1 MLFNSPIFVALLLVT
16 FLAYYLPFAKKQQI
30 LILILSSLVF
40 YAYDKLEFVL
50 LLLASAGINIFTSYF
65 VVYGKT
71 VHKKT
76 LAVTGL
82 ALNLAIL
89 IFFKYSPL
97 VSKTLFD
104 PSSSIGEYLLYIPL
118 PIGISF
124 FTFEG
129 ISLVIDVW
137 KEKYAKGEE
146 IVHKSLLKH
155 SQHTLFFISFF
166 PHLIAGPILKAHDF
180 YPQIKEKFFRDIN
193 WRVAFKALTVGFF
206 LKMVVA
212 DNLKDFT
219 SDIVF
224 PVYTYRSTITLLSLL
239 FGYSCQI
246 FADFAGYSLI
256 AIGLAKLFGYEFN
269 QNFNFPYISTSF
281 KEFWKR
287 WHMSL
292 SSFLME
298 YLYFPLGGNRKG
310 KIRTYVNLIITM
322 TLGGLWHGVAWSY
335 ALWGLLHGFALATE
349 RLFMKNKI
357 QERGLIFKWI
367 NGLFVFGVVTLF
379 WLFFKLPD
387 INHVFGL
394 LKSLAN
400 NFYIPNDRPLI
411 YYTIVYSA
419 PAILYHVA
427 YLLKE
432 HYSQFQLFLTK
443 AESII
448 YAIMLF
454 LIITNSGITGSF
466 IYFQF

>member
-1 MLFNSPIFVALLLVT
+1 MLFNSPVFVLLFAIT
-16 FLAYYLPFAKKQQI
+16 FGLYYIPYVKKQQV

-50 LLLASAGINIFTSYF
+50 LLLTSASINIFTSYF
-65 VVYGKT
+65 IVYGKSRY
-71 VHKKT
+71 KKI
-76 LAVTGL
+76 LATTGL
-82 ALNLAIL
+82 VLNIGIL

-104 PSSSIGEYLLYIPL
+104 PSHSIGEYLLYLPL

-137 KEKYAKGEE
+137 KEKYARGKDL
-146 IVHKSLLKH
+146 VDKSLYKH

-180 YPQIKEKFFRDIN
+180 YPQIKEKLLKDIN
-193 WRVAFKALTVGFF
+193 WQSAFKTLTIGYF

-219 SDIVF
+219 LDITF
-224 PVYTYRSTITLLSLL
+224 PVYTYRSTVTLLTFL

-256 AIGLAKLFGYEFN
+256 AIGLAKLFGYDFN
-269 QNFNFPYISTSF
+269 QNFNFPYIATSF
-281 KEFWKR
+281 KDFWKR

-310 KIRTYVNLIITM
+310 KLRTYINLIITM

-335 ALWGLLHGFALATE
+335 ALWGLLHGCALATE
-349 RLFMKNKI
+349 RFLTKTKAPKRNFVL
-357 QERGLIFKWI
+357 QVL
-367 NGLFVFGVVTLF
+367 NGIFVFVVVSFF

-387 INHVFGL
+387 INHVFGFLKALRTNIYMYNDMYRISYTL
-394 LKSLAN
+394 LYSL
-400 NFYIPNDRPLI
+400 P
-411 YYTIVYSA
+411 VV
-419 PAILYHVA
+419 LYHA
-427 YLLKE
+427 IYLLKRNE
-432 HYSQFQLFLTK
+432 VFNKHFYRLEYILYGLLLFF
-443 AESII
+443 I
-448 YAIMLF
+448 F
-454 LIITNSGITGSF
+454 TNSGTIGSF

>member
-1 MLFNSPIFVALLLVT
+1 MLFNSPIFVALLLST
-16 FLAYYLPFAKKQQI
+16 FLIYYLPFARKQQL
-30 LILILSSLVF
+30 LILIISSLLF
-40 YAYDKLEFVL
+40 YSYDKLEFVL
-50 LLLASAGINIFTSYF
+50 LLLASAGINIITSYI
-65 VVYGKT
+65 VVYGKN
-71 VHKKT
+71 HYKK
-76 LAVTGL
+76 LIAVVGL
-82 ALNLAIL
+82 TLNLAIL

-97 VSKTLFD
+97 ISTTLFN
-104 PSSSIGEYLLYIPL
+104 PNSSIGEYLLYIPL

-129 ISLVIDVW
+129 ISLVMDVW
-137 KEKYAKGEE
+137 NEKYVKGRK
-146 IVHKSLLKH
+146 IVSKSLYKH

-180 YPQIKEKFFRDIN
+180 YPQIKQKLLKNIN
-193 WRVAFKALTVGFF
+193 WQAVFKALTVGYF

-219 SDIVF
+219 ADIMF
-224 PVYTYRSTITLLSLL
+224 PVYTYRSTMTLLSFL

-256 AIGLAKLFGYEFN
+256 AIGLAKLFGYDFN

-281 KEFWKR
+281 RGFWKR

-310 KIRTYVNLIITM
+310 RARTYLNLIITM

-335 ALWGLLHGFALATE
+335 ALWGFLHGSALAIE
-349 RLFMKNKI
+349 RFLTKNKI
-357 QERGLIFKWI
+357 PQKGLIPRVL
-367 NGLFVFGVVTLF
+367 NGLFVFIIVSLF

-387 INHVFGL
+387 INHVLGF
-394 LKSLAN
+394 LKSLRTN
-400 NFYIPNDRPLI
+400 IYMFNDMYRI
-411 YYTIVYSA
+411 SYTLLYASPVA
-419 PAILYHVA
+419 LYHLI
-427 YLLKE
+427 YLLKRNNK
-432 HYSQFQLFLTK
+432 FNQLFTK
-443 AESII
+443 TEYIF
-448 YAIMLF
+448 YGLLLF
-454 LIITNSGITGSF
+454 LIFTNSGTAGTF